1 MLRAGR
7 LPQDGGVPMFLI
19 THHHDPSLCR
29 VAFAAWNGFDSPLR
43 HHSTLSSCVEGG
55 HSIWW
60 QVEAASPDAA
70 LALLPEWVAARSTVN
85 AVRETQIP

>member
-1 MLRAGR
+1 MLEVGNCA
-7 LPQDGGVPMFLI
+7 DDAVVPMFLI

-29 VAFAAWNGFDSPLR
+29 VSFAAWQGFESPLR
-43 HHSTLSSCVEGG
+43 RHPTLSSCAEGG

-70 LALLPEWVAARSTVN
+70 LALLPEWIADRSTVN
-85 AVRETQIP
+85 RVRETQIP